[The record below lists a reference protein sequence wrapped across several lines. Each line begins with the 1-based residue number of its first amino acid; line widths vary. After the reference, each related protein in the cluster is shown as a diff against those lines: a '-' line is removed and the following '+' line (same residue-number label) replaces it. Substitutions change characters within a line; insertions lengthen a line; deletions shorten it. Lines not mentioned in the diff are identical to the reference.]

1 VVYITLLAL
10 LFSITNFI
18 PVSAIGFAPI
28 CLCAWRLFD
37 RRYPPFV
44 TCLSVFGLLALGST
58 LLYDPQALLSYDFY
72 RHDGNFFVSYAPILA
87 GCLYSHELDLDK
99 ALRRFFVFAVL
110 ANLPPYAVYV
120 AQNGLLAIFSNANDS
135 FGSYFIARNAAG
147 GFLAMLFCLGLS
159 CYVKR
164 HDKLVLG
171 LLVLNAMFVFSTYSR
186 GSMLGMATAIAYL
199 LLGRKRWLVAV
210 LMAAAVAFSFGA
222 AWNHT
227 QSAVDYMA
235 HEHTVRDVD
244 AKTANVDVRFGWLW
258 PRALAYFE
266 ASPIIGMG
274 VGSFDDEVHDVVN
287 YFGVVGQ
294 PRDVT
299 VFHTDAHAHNSY
311 LHIAAELGVIG
322 LALMLAFY
330 WHLVKWAMEGAAS
343 TLPARRSSVGAYTFV
358 ELSSVCLL
366 AMGTTEHRL
375 TTPSNVLILA
385 LVVSLLLSWRVRRAG
400 AVAKVARPATRGV
413 ALTAAASRRDSQDT
427 GTVCRQRRVAAP
439 VRRS

>member
-1 VVYITLLAL
+1 MVYITLIAL
-10 LFSITNFI
+10 LFSVTNFI

-28 CLCAWRLFD
+28 CLCAWRVFD

-44 TCLSVFGLLALGST
+44 TCLSVIGLMALGST
-58 LLYDPQALLSYDFY
+58 LLYDPEALLSYDFY

-87 GCLYSHELDLDK
+87 GCLYSHQLDLDK
-99 ALRRFFVFAVL
+99 ALRRFFMFAVL
-110 ANLPPYAVYV
+110 ANLPAYAVYV
-120 AQNGLLAIFSNANDS
+120 AQNGLLAIFADANDS

-164 HDKLVLG
+164 RDNLVLG
-171 LLVLNAMFVFSTYSR
+171 LLVLNAMFLFSTYSR
-186 GSMLGMATAIAYL
+186 GSMLGAATAIAYL
-199 LLGRKRWLVAV
+199 LLGRKRWTVAV
-210 LMAAAVAFSFGA
+210 LMAVLVAFSFCV
-222 AWNHT
+222 AWDNT
-227 QSAVDYMA
+227 RPGVNYMA
-235 HEHTVRDVD
+235 HEYTARDAD
-244 AKTANVDVRFGWLW
+244 AKTANVDVRFRWLW

-266 ASPIIGMG
+266 ASPIVGMG
-274 VGSFDDEVHDVVN
+274 FGSFDDEVHDVVN

-330 WHLVKWAMEGAAS
+330 WYLIKWAAEGAGS
-343 TLPARRSSVGAYTFV
+343 TLPARRSSVGAFVFV

-366 AMGTTEHRL
+366 AMGATEHRL

-385 LVVSLLLSWRVRRAG
+385 LVVSLLLAWRGRRTGG
-400 AVAKVARPATRGV
+400 AAKAARPAGWRPASYGRGV
-413 ALTAAASRRDSQDT
+413 TTRYPRHGHGLPSAPGRGS
-427 GTVCRQRRVAAP
+427 GT
-439 VRRS
+439 

>member
-1 VVYITLLAL
+1 MVYITLIAL

-164 HDKLVLG
+164 PDRLVLG

-186 GSMLGMATAIAYL
+186 GSMLGVATAIAYL

-210 LMAAAVAFSFGA
+210 LMAGQWRSPSARPGTTR
-222 AWNHT
+222 NR
-227 QSAVDYMA
+227 QS
-235 HEHTVRDVD
+235 T
-244 AKTANVDVRFGWLW
+244 TW
-258 PRALAYFE
+258 PTSTRCGMRTLKRPMWTC
-266 ASPIIGMG
+266 ASD
-274 VGSFDDEVHDVVN
+274 GSGRGHWRISR
-287 YFGVVGQ
+287 Q
-294 PRDVT
+294 
-299 VFHTDAHAHNSY
+299 A
-311 LHIAAELGVIG
+311 
-322 LALMLAFY
+322 
-330 WHLVKWAMEGAAS
+330 
-343 TLPARRSSVGAYTFV
+343 RSSGWVSGR
-358 ELSSVCLL
+358 S
-366 AMGTTEHRL
+366 TTKCM
-375 TTPSNVLILA
+375 TS
-385 LVVSLLLSWRVRRAG
+385 
-400 AVAKVARPATRGV
+400 
-413 ALTAAASRRDSQDT
+413 
-427 GTVCRQRRVAAP
+427 
-439 VRRS
+439 